1 MTFSISFCCSA
12 RQGAF
17 AWALALAAAAPAAA
31 MEAPVE
37 LEASLSSLLQHAP
50 ATLAASGTAQTR
62 LSSRVDL
69 QARAPAG
76 SWGPVQVQAFGH
88 LRLGRGEG
96 LALRP
101 GYSSTPNSLAFQ
113 VPEDPREATLAQA
126 GLELATPPTEAGPAW
141 SLSLGKLD
149 PFAYFDANRLADD
162 ESRQFL
168 NNALVHNPLLDS
180 GGDIGADRYGF
191 APGAVLTWRAA
202 GAAGE
207 ADEAEGAVQGRSASL
222 GWFSRTALRRAL
234 LIVQLEQPLS
244 LLPQRGRL
252 RAYAWQQGRGEGFD
266 GVQRRHRGLGFSL
279 DQALTPHLAV
289 FARWGHQ
296 TQGRVR
302 FGRALVA
309 GLEWQGGAWGRSAD
323 GLGLALARLRT
334 SAGFAAASDPAAR
347 GSEQLA
353 ELYYRWQWLPQLELS
368 PDVQWLRRL
377 GGQTGPQGRV
387 MGLRLRVTL

>member
-1 MTFSISFCCSA
+1 MAS
-12 RQGAF
+12 
-17 AWALALAAAAPAAA
+17 PATA
-31 MEAPVE
+31 ETPVE
-37 LEASLSSLLQHAP
+37 FEASLSSVLQHAP
-50 ATLAASGTAQTR
+50 AALTARGAAQSR
-62 LSSRVDL
+62 HSSRVDL
-69 QARAPAG
+69 QARLPAG
-76 SWGPVQVQAFGH
+76 SWGPVQVQTFGH

-101 GYSSTPNSLAFQ
+101 GYSSTPNCLAFQ
-113 VPEDPREATLAQA
+113 VPEDARMATLAQA
-126 GLELATPPTEAGPAW
+126 GLELATPPAEGGPAW

-202 GAAGE
+202 GE
-207 ADEAEGAVQGRSASL
+207 ADGAEGADQGRSASL

-266 GVQRRHRGLGFSL
+266 GVQRRHRGLGVSM

-302 FGRALVA
+302 FDRALVA

-377 GGQTGPQGRV
+377 GGQTGPRGRV
-387 MGLRLRVTL
+387 VGLRLRVAL